1 MNSPFNFVP
10 ISDFVYEPEWQDY
23 VCHDIPMK
31 DAVSGKFDLTITA
44 KNPIFIRNGHS
55 KLDEESRNKNYT
67 RFSNINGK
75 FFIPSSTLRG
85 LLRNNLKIISMGRM
99 DSVEDKRYG
108 YRDLSNPKY
117 KENFS
122 VDTIKCGWM
131 TKNGANITIEGKG
144 QPYRIS
150 MKDIDNKFGT
160 SLSEVFTKRGHPR
173 SVFKKIEL
181 LNSRENC
188 YPPSIQFDS
197 RPLFQGNSVDK
208 REEAVISDSGKMRGN
223 IIVTGQASP
232 RDNINKTG
240 KWYEFVFPDVKNTE
254 EFHFNEE
261 DEIYNDFLFINER
274 STDWEKWNIKLN
286 NREQI
291 PVFYLSDGKRLIHFG
306 LAYLY
311 KLPYKNSVKSFLPEA
326 HKKTVKV
333 DLADLMFGNIK
344 NDPLKSRI
352 FVSTAF
358 ETKPSEEL
366 NEKRLYLSSPKAS
379 YYPIYIEQDG
389 KNGILS
395 GHYKTMIDQNARL
408 RGRKKYPVQREIQNQ
423 DLIIGQ
429 QDNMSIFKPL
439 NTGSSFKCT
448 IRYHNL
454 KKEELGALIMA
465 IKFPDF
471 HSIGL
476 GKPFGYGKVK
486 IDINNYPDVYNDYIV
501 LFKNY
506 LDKSIGQYSNQYQ
519 IILNEFKLMS
529 TDQTLIND
537 LRYMSL
543 IDFAKAKRQRR
554 YLSKYSELITQTS
567 PVVVKPAT
575 VTIYHKAK
583 VTLKQGNITKA
594 KIDDGKN
601 TPSQKLIDTPTPNK
615 LEVGDIVIVSIIET
629 GVNKGM
635 YKYIRK

>member
-55 KLDEESRNKNYT
+55 KSDEELINPNYT
-67 RFSNINGK
+67 RFSHINGK

-85 LLRNNLKIISMGRM
+85 LLRNNLKILSMGRM

-108 YRDLSNPKY
+108 YRDLSNRKY

-131 TKNGANITIEGKG
+131 TKNGANITIEGRG
-144 QPYRIS
+144 MPYRIS
-150 MKDIDNKFGT
+150 MEDIDLYFGT
-160 SLSEVFTKRGHPR
+160 SLSRVFTNRMPPR
-173 SVFKKIEL
+173 SVFKKIKL
-181 LNSRENC
+181 ITRRTNRYPLQIRFCSRQLF
-188 YPPSIQFDS
+188 PSN
-197 RPLFQGNSVDK
+197 PADK
-208 REEAVISDSGKMRGN
+208 RVKAVISDSGELEGE

-232 RDNINKTG
+232 RDNYNKTG
-240 KWYEFVFPDVKNTE
+240 KWFEFVFPVINNVE
-254 EFHFNEE
+254 EFHLNEE

-274 STDWEKWNIKLN
+274 SEDWVEWNRKLN
-286 NREQI
+286 NEEKVPI
-291 PVFYLSDGKRLIHFG
+291 FYLSDGERLIHFG

-326 HKKTVKV
+326 HKKTDKV

-344 NDPLKSRI
+344 TNPLKSRI

-358 ETKPSEEL
+358 ETQPSIELEER
-366 NEKRLYLSSPKAS
+366 RLYLSSPKAS
-379 YYPIYIEQDG
+379 YYPIYIEQTG
-389 KNGILS
+389 VNGIVT
-395 GHYKTMIDQNARL
+395 GPYKTMLDEDAIL
-408 RGRKKYPVQREIQNQ
+408 RGRKKFPVRGEIQNQ
-423 DLIIGQ
+423 TPITRQ
-429 QDNMSIFKPL
+429 ENNMTIFKPL
-439 NTGSSFKCT
+439 GAGSSFKCT

-486 IDINNYPDVYNDYIV
+486 IDFNEYDKVNDEYMN
-501 LFKNY
+501 LFKNS
-506 LDKSIGQYSNQYQ
+506 LEKSIGNYLDRYQ
-519 IILNEFKLMS
+519 TILNEFKLMS
-529 TDQTLIND
+529 KDQILIND
-537 LRYMSL
+537 LTYMPL
-543 IDFAKAKRQRR
+543 RGFREAKNNREYLRR
-554 YLSKYSELITQTS
+554 YSELINRPS
-567 PVVVKPAT
+567 PVT
-575 VTIYHKAK
+575 NLNHQAK
-583 VTLKQGNITKA
+583 VTFKQGRIIRA
-594 KIDDGKN
+594 KIINLGN
-601 TPSQKLIDTPTPNK
+601 STSQDLIDTPTPNK
-615 LEVGDIVIVSIIET
+615 LKEGDTVTVSIIET
-629 GVNKGM
+629 GVNKGK
-635 YKYIRK
+635 YKFLRK